1 MRVEGKEFS
10 SLSDSELD
18 DIIRQILSVTPGA
31 GLRMV
36 QGAVRQ
42 RRLVVQRDRILQ
54 SLRRVD
60 PVGIKPAKQ
69 NLSVSYF
76 LMSLAVLENPRKNL
90 RRLEANEG
98 GIFVL
103 SSFKFRV
110 HPRSWASSGSLV
122 YNFLFRCPCK
132 ECISGSF
139 RIKVCQFDFDYCRSE
154 RQFLISE
161 TTCLMMISFEGDVK
175 REFEV

>member
-1 MRVEGKEFS
+1 
-10 SLSDSELD
+10 
-18 DIIRQILSVTPGA
+18 
-31 GLRMV
+31 MV

-69 NLSVSYF
+69 ILNCRMSQSVSYF

-90 RRLEANEG
+90 RRLEANERRSS
-98 GIFVL
+98 FF

-139 RIKVCQFDFDYCRSE
+139 RIEVLPVRLRLLLSRTTVFNLRNNLFDDDF
-154 RQFLISE
+154 I
-161 TTCLMMISFEGDVK
+161 
-175 REFEV
+175 